1 MLRTLLTST
10 VLSLAAL
17 GQAACAHA
25 PATPA
30 ATAGPASR
38 WAEAGQMVVVTT
50 PGWDAPRGEL
60 RAYERGADGAWRM
73 AIAPLPVVIGR
84 TGAAWGTGLHDVPAG
99 DGGPVKREGD
109 GRSPAG
115 VFDIGEAFGY
125 ASTAAT
131 GLRYAAM
138 DANDW
143 CVDVDG
149 SPWYNEIVDSTE
161 VGADAVKDSTEPMR
175 RDLHA
180 GGDQRYRLGF
190 VIANNPGN
198 ARGGGSCIFGHLWK
212 SPDSTTAGCTAMA
225 PESMDALLRWLDA
238 GKRPVFVLLP
248 EAEYARLR
256 AAWQLPGLAAGPSA
270 AAPEPQA

>member
-10 VLSLAAL
+10 VLALAAL
-17 GQAACAHA
+17 GPAACAHA
-25 PATPA
+25 PAGDGT
-30 ATAGPASR
+30 R
-38 WAEAGQMVVVTT
+38 WSQSQQMVVVVT

-60 RAYERGADGAWRM
+60 RAYERDAHGAWRE
-73 AIAPLPVVIGR
+73 AIARFPVVIGR

-99 DGGPVKREGD
+99 DGGPVKHEGD

-115 VFDIGEAFGY
+115 VFAIGEAFGY
-125 ASTAAT
+125 GADAAT
-131 GLRYAAM
+131 GLRYQAL

-149 SPWYNEIVDSTE
+149 SPYYNRIVDSSD
-161 VGADAVKDSTEPMR
+161 VGAAAVKDSTEPMR

-190 VIANNPGN
+190 VIDNNP
-198 ARGGGSCIFGHLWK
+198 RGERGAGSCIFGHLWK

-225 PESMDALLRWLDA
+225 PASMEALLRWLDA

-248 EAEYARLR
+248 EAEYGRLQG
-256 AAWQLPGLAAGPSA
+256 AWKLPALAAA
-270 AAPEPQA
+270 EPRP